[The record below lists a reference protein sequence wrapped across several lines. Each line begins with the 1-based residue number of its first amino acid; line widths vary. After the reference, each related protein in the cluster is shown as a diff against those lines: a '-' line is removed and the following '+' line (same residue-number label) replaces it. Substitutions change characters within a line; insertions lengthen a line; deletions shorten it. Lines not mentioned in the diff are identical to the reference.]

1 MIYALLS
8 RIFLLRFT
16 HFFRRF
22 FETEK
27 QNPQT
32 FILLE
37 CMGGT
42 NGKQIRESCT
52 WVMFEFGKGVNL
64 LLQWLF
70 GYLLLHLQARVTKW
84 VADNISETLYSASGS
99 SLQWNFI
106 CSCDAN
112 TPHICHWRHQDQKR
126 KIVKC
131 CHIQRKVLRA
141 YVLLALQSARQCCDV
156 PMDSQWRFFVYFN
169 HNIDIGDIQQRWSLI
184 KILLYLSIKTSKW
197 PLETLILSFH
207 LFKNWIRSEFNASM
221 WCCPYMN
228 QQQCAL

>member
-1 MIYALLS
+1 MPNWHQ
-8 RIFLLRFT
+8 IFWDWKAKSADFYT
-16 HFFRRF
+16 FRMYGWNKWKTNQGELHGDYVWVRQRC
-22 FETEK
+22 E
-27 QNPQT
+27 PPPIT
-32 FILLE
+32 F
-37 CMGGT
+37 
-42 NGKQIRESCT
+42 
-52 WVMFEFGKGVNL
+52 
-64 LLQWLF
+64 
-70 GYLLLHLQARVTKW
+70 YLLLHLQARVTKW

-106 CSCDAN
+106 CSCDVN

-126 KIVKC
+126 KFAKC
-131 CHIQRKVLRA
+131 CHIHIWIYGYIQRKVLRV
-141 YVLLALQSARQCCDV
+141 YMLLALESARQCCDV
-156 PMDSQWRFFVYFN
+156 PMDSQWRFCVYFN
-169 HNIDIGDIQQRWSLI
+169 HNIDIGDIQRWSLI

>member
-1 MIYALLS
+1 
-8 RIFLLRFT
+8 
-16 HFFRRF
+16 
-22 FETEK
+22 
-27 QNPQT
+27 
-32 FILLE
+32 
-37 CMGGT
+37 
-42 NGKQIRESCT
+42 
-52 WVMFEFGKGVNL
+52 MFEFGKGVNL
-64 LLQWLF
+64 IQWLF
-70 GYLLLHLQARVTKW
+70 GYLLLRLQAWVTKC
-84 VADNISETLYSASGS
+84 VADNISETVYSGSGS
-99 SLQWNFI
+99 SLQWNII
-106 CSCDAN
+106 CN

-131 CHIQRKVLRA
+131 CHIHIWIYGYIQRKVLRV

-156 PMDSQWRFFVYFN
+156 PMDSQWRFCVYFN
-169 HNIDIGDIQQRWSLI
+169 HNIDIGDIQRWSLI